1 MAAASYALCIV
12 TATACAWLLSRGY
25 RESGSRLL
33 FWSALCFWG
42 LSVSNGLLFLDLVIV
57 PDRDLYWAR
66 LMTGFLSTCLLLFG
80 MIWDR
85 D

>member
-1 MAAASYALCIV
+1 
-12 TATACAWLLSRGY
+12 
-25 RESGSRLL
+25 
-33 FWSALCFWG
+33 
-42 LSVSNGLLFLDLVIV
+42 V